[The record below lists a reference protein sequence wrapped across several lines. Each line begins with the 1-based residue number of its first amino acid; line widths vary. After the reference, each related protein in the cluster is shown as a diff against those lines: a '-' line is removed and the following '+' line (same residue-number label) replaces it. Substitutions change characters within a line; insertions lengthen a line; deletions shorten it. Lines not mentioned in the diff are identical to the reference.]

1 MDPASLG
8 NLLFD
13 KTINNFIKRTLL
25 RKYRCKFSDIEIKEA
40 TELSIH
46 FNAKRW
52 KKIEKSILKKPKGSI
67 IVNEDYSPYGS
78 SDAVRKA
85 LDRLEGKKVIIRV
98 AQGIY
103 VRPKI
108 SKLIGTITPNAEE
121 VAEAIAKR
129 DRIRTVPTGSHALS
143 ALGLSTQVPMNIV
156 LLTDGSPR
164 EIKVGKRKIKF
175 KKTTPKNLLAKGKI
189 SRLVIQALKEIGH
202 GKLKVEEEH
211 KILELL
217 TKEDVKD
224 LKHDIAL
231 APVWIQKIMKKAIVN
246 GKD

>member
-1 MDPASLG
+1 MQS
-8 NLLFD
+8 
-13 KTINNFIKRTLL
+13 
-25 RKYRCKFSDIEIKEA
+25 
-40 TELSIH
+40 
-46 FNAKRW
+46 
-52 KKIEKSILKKPKGSI
+52 IEKQIERSIKSKPIGSL
-67 IVNEDYSPYGS
+67 VLPDDYLSYGS

-85 LDRLEGKKVIIRV
+85 LDRLQDKKLLVRV

-108 SKLIGTITPNAEE
+108 SKLIGALTPTAEE

-129 DRIRTVPTGSHALS
+129 DKIRTVPTGSYALN

-175 KKTTPKNLLAKGKI
+175 KKTTPKNLMAKGKI
-189 SRLVIQALKEIGH
+189 SRLVIQALKEIGN
-202 GKLKVEEEH
+202 GKVNEIEEK

-217 TKEDVKD
+217 KKEDLKD
-224 LKHDIAL
+224 LKYDIAL
-231 APVWIQKIMKKAIVN
+231 APVWIQKIMKKALHD
-246 GKD
+246 GKN

>member
-1 MDPASLG
+1 MMVGMKGILSQNYTKFATDYI
-8 NLLFD
+8 
-13 KTINNFIKRTLL
+13 INNMQSVEKR
-25 RKYRCKFSDIEIKEA
+25 
-40 TELSIH
+40 
-46 FNAKRW
+46 
-52 KKIEKSILKKPKGSI
+52 IEKSIKAKPRGNL
-67 IVNEDYSPYGS
+67 VLS
-78 SDAVRKA
+78 SDFLLYGTPKAVQKS
-85 LDRLEGKKVIIRV
+85 LERLEDKGVIIRV

-108 SKLIGTITPNAEE
+108 SKLIGAITPSAEE

-129 DRIRTVPTGSHALS
+129 DRIRTVPTGSYALN

-164 EIKVGKRKIKF
+164 EIKVGKRTIKF

-189 SRLVIQALKEIGH
+189 SRLAIQALKEIGH
-202 GKLKVEEEH
+202 GKVTEKEEQKIVSLLK
-211 KILELL
+211 
-217 TKEDVKD
+217 KEDEKT

-231 APVWIQKIMKKAIVN
+231 APVWIQKIMKTVLTD

>member
-1 MDPASLG
+1 MQSVESH
-8 NLLFD
+8 
-13 KTINNFIKRTLL
+13 IK
-25 RKYRCKFSDIEIKEA
+25 
-40 TELSIH
+40 
-46 FNAKRW
+46 
-52 KKIEKSILKKPKGSI
+52 KSIKSKPKGSLVLPSDFI
-67 IVNEDYSPYGS
+67 QYGTAK
-78 SDAVRKA
+78 AVQKS
-85 LDRLEGKKVIIRV
+85 LERLEDKGIIIRV

-108 SKLIGTITPNAEE
+108 SKLIGPLTPSAEE

-129 DRIRTVPTGSHALS
+129 DRIRTVPTGSYALN

-164 EIKVGKRKIKF
+164 EIKIGKRIIKF

-189 SRLVIQALKEIGH
+189 SRLVIQALKEIGN
-202 GKLKVEEEH
+202 GKVTAEEEQ
-211 KILELL
+211 KILDLL
-217 TKEDVKD
+217 RKEDVKD

-231 APVWIQKIMKKAIVN
+231 APVWIQKIMKKALTD